1 MAEGVVGLLPTAQQ
15 GVYLAIQEPLAG
27 LLLTALLVSDDL
39 PQVWQSLLVTLA
51 ADIIVGIGV
60 VPVLHGT
67 IVHRV
72 ATLFVDDV
80 LRLIQPVQFHIALRQ
95 PRTGNAENGELCLIE
110 ATHIR
115 ERSGSLLKLSL
126 LELRLTQEQPRL
138 PKEGVIL
145 PAVQPFYV
153 FLRLPAALVP
163 LGARLDAI
171 QFDGLLRLLN
181 STVEVALAQLA
192 ALLVSHHIQR
202 NHLREVVLV
211 AVLLLQIAFDKGLR
225 TVEIGIIACIERMP
239 PATACR
245 ILLRRT
251 ACQHQKHQ
259 QQMARFLAFVNDIR
273 QFTLTPAAARRTVA
287 LLRHDRLVRT
297 TYRKDGSNGAQGNQ
311 RDDNYQQELHENYEF

>member
-1 MAEGVVGLLPTAQQ
+1 MAEGVVGLLPTAKQ
-15 GVYLAIQEPLAG
+15 GVYLAVQEPLAG

-80 LRLIQPVQFHIALRQ
+80 LRLIQPVQLHIALRQ
-95 PRTGNAENGELCLIE
+95 PRTGNAEDGRLSLIE

-163 LGARLDAI
+163 LGARLDAV
-171 QFDGLLRLLN
+171 QFDGLLRLLYGA
-181 STVEVALAQLA
+181 VEVALAQLA

-211 AVLLLQIAFDKGLR
+211 AVLLLQTAVDERLR
-225 TVEIGIIACIERMP
+225 TIEIGIIARVERMP

-251 ACQHQKHQ
+251 ACQQ
-259 QQMARFLAFVNDIR
+259 Q
-273 QFTLTPAAARRTVA
+273 
-287 LLRHDRLVRT
+287 
-297 TYRKDGSNGAQGNQ
+297 SC
-311 RDDNYQQELHENYEF
+311 